1 MKKIVLGFVLGV
13 ALAVFAEEIAL
24 KWEFFGY
31 AENIAA
37 DVETVQSATVDATL
51 AVAAEAELEVD
62 SFPLGMTIFLK

>member
-13 ALAVFAEEIAL
+13 ALVVFAEEIAL

-62 SFPLGMTIFLK
+62 SFPLGMAIIFK

>member
-51 AVAAEAELEVD
+51 AVAAEAELDVD
-62 SFPLGMTIFLK
+62 SFPLGMAIIFK

>member
-37 DVETVQSATVDATL
+37 DVEPVQSMTVDATL
-51 AVAAEAELEVD
+51 SVSAEAELEVD